1 MIAGGGDRKGPE
13 SIDSSPEQGNASGG
27 RKHPSHKEGS
37 ASGESANGSPDEGGG
52 GTALM
57 ALLLQELAA
66 MRRPAPAGLPPG
78 GLRLRDELGLDS
90 LDRVEF
96 VARVEQRFRLPLSDE
111 EVDALGTLGEV
122 VDLLVSRGVVA
133 AIEASVVDGNRP
145 EAPGAG

>member
-1 MIAGGGDRKGPE
+1 
-13 SIDSSPEQGNASGG
+13 
-27 RKHPSHKEGS
+27 
-37 ASGESANGSPDEGGG
+37 
-52 GTALM
+52 
-57 ALLLQELAA
+57 